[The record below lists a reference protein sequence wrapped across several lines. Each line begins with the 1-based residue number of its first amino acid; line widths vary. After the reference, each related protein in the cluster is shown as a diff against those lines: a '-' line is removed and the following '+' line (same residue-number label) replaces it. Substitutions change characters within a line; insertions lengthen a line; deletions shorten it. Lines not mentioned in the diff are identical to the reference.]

1 MKKLMT
7 ILGTVT
13 IVALLLGGGTVVS
26 VAAQTAATVSIDA
39 PDEAVADS
47 DFTAN
52 IDISEVTDFDAC
64 NYDVSFDASVLRLD
78 DVTSGEIGSTA
89 IPVDMYNEVSSGTYT
104 VVQNAPGIAGVS
116 GSGYLAVL
124 HFHVIGSE
132 GDSSAI
138 SLSNG
143 VLSDNTA
150 SEITATWSGDSIS
163 VPSPE
168 PSGGNG
174 TVGSDRDRT
183 PPRIS
188 DVSVTN
194 ITETSA
200 DISWETN
207 EKSNS
212 GLQSWASPM
221 QVTSDSEMVLSHL
234 VSLTDLTPG
243 TTQHFMVMSTDEDG
257 NEAVSDEHTFSTLG
271 EAPVANFT
279 STNLF
284 ISPSEVNIGES
295 VTINVEVVNTG
306 EEAGDYTVTL
316 EIDGVVEATEDV
328 ALDAGDSGEVTFTT
342 TKDVAGSYSVDVNG
356 LSGSFTVKEKT
367 ASPSPTPTPT
377 PTPTPGVNW
386 PLIWGIIVGVVAVG
400 VIIFF
405 VARKP
410 REAREESEEES

>member
-1 MKKLMT
+1 
-7 ILGTVT
+7 
-13 IVALLLGGGTVVS
+13 
-26 VAAQTAATVSIDA
+26 
-39 PDEAVADS
+39 
-47 DFTAN
+47 
-52 IDISEVTDFDAC
+52 
-64 NYDVSFDASVLRLD
+64 LD
-78 DVTSGEIGSTA
+78 DITSGEIGSTA

-116 GSGYLAVL
+116 GFGYLAVL

-132 GDSSAI
+132 GDSSTI

-150 SEITATWSGDSIS
+150 SEITATWTGDSVS

-188 DVSVTN
+188 DVAVTN
-194 ITETSA
+194 ISETGA

-207 EKSNS
+207 EESDS
-212 GLQSWASPM
+212 GLQYWASPM
-221 QVTSDSEMVLSHL
+221 QVTSVPEMVLSHL

-243 TTQHFMVMSTDEDG
+243 TTQHFRVMSTDEDG

-295 VTINVEVVNTG
+295 VTINVEVANTG
-306 EEAGDYTVTL
+306 KEDGDYTVTL
-316 EIDGVVEATEDV
+316 KIDGVVEAAKDV
-328 ALDAGDSGEVTFTT
+328 TLDAGASGEVTFTT
-342 TKDVAGSYSVDVNG
+342 TRDVAGSYSVEVDG
-356 LSGSFTVKEKT
+356 LSGSFTVKEKP
-367 ASPSPTPTPT
+367 APPSPTPTPT
-377 PTPTPGVNW
+377 PTSGINW
-386 PLIWGIIVGVVAVG
+386 PAIWGIIVGVVVVG

-410 REAREESEEES
+410 REESEEES